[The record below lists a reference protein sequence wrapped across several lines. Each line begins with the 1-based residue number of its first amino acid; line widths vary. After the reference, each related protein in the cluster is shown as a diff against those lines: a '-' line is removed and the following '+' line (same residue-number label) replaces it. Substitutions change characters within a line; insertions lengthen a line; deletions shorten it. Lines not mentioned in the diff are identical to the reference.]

1 MAEYFDIEQLL
12 KSANDLFIF
21 KTRKM
26 KKPALYK
33 LDKKSRETLK
43 NISDAIKGNA
53 KYKYAL
59 HGYLDALYDLK
70 IINLSEWY
78 ELYGY
83 YARGNE

>member
-1 MAEYFDIEQLL
+1 MPRYFDVEQLL
-12 KSANDLFIF
+12 KSANDLVIF
-21 KTRKM
+21 KTIKM
-26 KKPALYK
+26 KKTALYK

-43 NISDAIKGNA
+43 NISDAIKVDA

-59 HGYLDALYDLK
+59 HGYLDALCDLK

-83 YARGNE
+83 YARG

>member
-1 MAEYFDIEQLL
+1 MT
-12 KSANDLFIF
+12 
-21 KTRKM
+21 KT
-26 KKPALYK
+26 ALQK

-43 NISDAIKGNA
+43 DISNAIEGNA

-70 IINLSEWY
+70 IINMSEWY

-83 YARGNE
+83 YTRGNEE

>member
-1 MAEYFDIEQLL
+1 MT
-12 KSANDLFIF
+12 
-21 KTRKM
+21 KT
-26 KKPALYK
+26 ALQK

-43 NISDAIKGNA
+43 DISGAIKDNA

-70 IINLSEWY
+70 MINMSEWY

-83 YARGNE
+83 YKGGNEK

>member
-1 MAEYFDIEQLL
+1 MT
-12 KSANDLFIF
+12 
-21 KTRKM
+21 KTASQKLGRKQ
-26 KKPALYK
+26 
-33 LDKKSRETLK
+33 RETLK

-70 IINLSEWY
+70 IINPSEWY

-83 YARGNE
+83 YVMENEK

>member
-1 MAEYFDIEQLL
+1 MT
-12 KSANDLFIF
+12 
-21 KTRKM
+21 KT
-26 KKPALYK
+26 ALQK

-43 NISDAIKGNA
+43 DISNAIKVDV

-59 HGYLDALYDLK
+59 HGYLDALCDIK

-83 YARGNE
+83 YARGNEG

>member
-1 MAEYFDIEQLL
+1 MT
-12 KSANDLFIF
+12 
-21 KTRKM
+21 KTALQKLGRKQ
-26 KKPALYK
+26 
-33 LDKKSRETLK
+33 RETLK

-78 ELYGY
+78 ELYGC
-83 YARGNE
+83 YARGNEE